1 MPLLSDYIS
10 EANLPLQ
17 DGGTLLVR
25 HADEDRVGDRVMFDA
40 WRYSDPRFESYYRTQ
55 NPEAGPRYE
64 AARYLLKFIKTPVA
78 CLTERVP
85 GLPREEQNVT
95 LFIGVWEVVGLPRPC
110 GLGDRD
116 ELLDIDAHA
125 AGYIRYD
132 PAMLHPSEAL
142 ADLIGRLVIDWP
154 KNKRR
159 AWRHWAH
166 RQDKEVLTVLTE
178 PQGPYAPRRRQ

>member
-1 MPLLSDYIS
+1 
-10 EANLPLQ
+10 
-17 DGGTLLVR
+17 
-25 HADEDRVGDRVMFDA
+25 MFDA

-110 GLGDRD
+110 GLGERD

-142 ADLIGRLVIDWP
+142 ADLIGRLECGSKPGRAEVNQRLQPTFHGFWWLA
-154 KNKRR
+154 KGKRPGGLV
-159 AWRHWAH
+159 HGS
-166 RQDKEVLTVLTE
+166 VS
-178 PQGPYAPRRRQ
+178 